1 VVSAREFFES
11 LEGRADASK
20 IAGIDHTYLFE
31 IEGEGE
37 WLVAVMN
44 GTVQVTEGSAKADA
58 IISVSGEVFNRIAA
72 GTQSPAMAYMTG
84 KLKIRGDTGAALK
97 LQKIF

>member
-1 VVSAREFFES
+1 VAAREFFEG
-11 LEGRADASK
+11 LEARADASK

-31 IEGEGE
+31 VQGEGE

-44 GTVQVTEGSAKADA
+44 GMVQVTEGSAKADA
-58 IISVSGEVFNRIAA
+58 TITVSSEVFDKIAD
-72 GTQSPAMAYMTG
+72 GTQSPTLAYMTG
-84 KLKIRGDTGAALK
+84 KLKIRGDIAAALK